1 MKVGKDALRVG
12 LLMAAAILA
21 LVVAVG
27 LWYWLS
33 EQWHPMVI
41 ICPLMLLLGYVVFKI
56 ATMPPDQR
64 SELLT
69 DIARKLA
76 ILAGLALSTTA
87 AIFFAE
93 RGDTLGVFAVQ
104 ALTAY
109 AGWKA
114 YESKQER
121 LRVRKML
128 NESRSQ
134 PEPAE

>member
-1 MKVGKDALRVG
+1 VGKDTLLVG

-21 LVVAVG
+21 LVIAVG

-33 EQWHPMVI
+33 ERWHLMVVI
-41 ICPLMLLLGYVVFKI
+41 YPLVLLLGYVVFKI

-69 DIARKLA
+69 DMARKLA

-104 ALTAY
+104 AVTAY

-121 LRVRKML
+121 LRVRKIL
-128 NESRSQ
+128 SESRSQ
-134 PEPAE
+134 PKQAE